1 MPKIDLPGGKSAI
14 IALRM
19 AEFRELWRSG
29 AIAKLQS
36 LAEGGDLAETY
47 PVLARMVRAWD
58 CVSEDGKPLDP
69 AQLSSYDELEP
80 GTFMRLMKAAG
91 EYLSDTEAK
100 N

>member
-1 MPKIDLPGGKSAI
+1 MPKIELPGGKSAV

-19 AEFRELWRSG
+19 AEFRELWSSG

-36 LAEGGDLAETY
+36 LADGGDLAEAY
-47 PVLARMVRAWD
+47 PVLARMVRTWD

-69 AQLSSYDELEP
+69 AQLSAYDELEP
-80 GTFMRLMKAAG
+80 GAFMHLMKAAG
-91 EYLSDTEAK
+91 AYLSGAESK